1 MHRTSRTTLRSARP
15 AVVATLAVGLALLA
29 PGSALAST
37 TEPTPVTT
45 TTTAPPQTTTTA
57 PTTTAPT
64 GTTSPTTSATG
75 SATTTTDPSTT
86 TGTTSPST
94 APSTTSAPTTKASST
109 QAPSASA
116 TTKASGKSVP
126 FGAPSAKRAAAIP
139 ADSAAQAGYAGG
151 FIVRTI
157 AKLGDHYNYPGG
169 TVYDGGNT
177 VDALLA
183 LDGAKVGV
191 DQADQTADYLAGNID
206 AYVGSEGESYAGPLG
221 KLIIGIVAHG
231 GDPTDVG
238 QDLVARL
245 EGLMADTGRFQ
256 DDSTYGDYSNTIG
269 QALDII
275 ALGRATGEV
284 PQEAVDFLLAQQCDD
299 GGFRGD
305 PNAATCVSDLDAT
318 GFAAQALVGAGEDTA
333 AGDALDFL
341 VTKQAANGGFLNQD
355 GQYNANT
362 AGVAAQAFAAGGR
375 ASELALAQDFIAS
388 LQMDCSFATAL
399 RGGIA
404 FTEADYATLKKTP
417 TNTDAHDRTLRAT
430 PQAALALA
438 GGSLLDVS
446 ADESTAAVPALTCA
460 TTSTT
465 TTSPATSSTST
476 GTESS
481 DSQTSAPVT
490 DPSDDSGQ
498 AASATPGDLA
508 FTGANAIQ
516 AAALGLALLV
526 AGVVALV
533 IARRKGAHA

>member
-15 AVVATLAVGLALLA
+15 AAVAALAVGLALLA
-29 PGSALAST
+29 PGSALAGT

-57 PTTTAPT
+57 PT
-64 GTTSPTTSATG
+64 GTTSPTTSATTG
-75 SATTTTDPSTT
+75 SATTDPSTT
-86 TGTTSPST
+86 TATASPST
-94 APSTTSAPTTKASST
+94 APSTTSAPTTKAPST
-109 QAPSASA
+109 KAPSSA
-116 TTKASGKSVP
+116 TTKASGETVP
-126 FGAPSAKRAAAIP
+126 FGAPSAKRAAALP
-139 ADSAAQAGYAGG
+139 GDSAAQAGYAGG

-157 AKLGDHYNYPGG
+157 SALGDHYNYPGG
-169 TVYDGGNT
+169 TFYDGGNT

-206 AYVGSEGESYAGPLG
+206 AYVGSGGESYAGPLG

-245 EGLMADTGRFQ
+245 EGLMADTGRFS
-256 DDSTYGDYSNTIG
+256 DESTYGDYSNTIG

-318 GFAAQALVGAGEDTA
+318 GFAAQALVGAGEDAA

-341 VTKQAANGGFLNQD
+341 ASKQAANGGFLNQD

-404 FTEADYATLKKTP
+404 FTQADYATLKKTP
-417 TNTDAHDRTLRAT
+417 TDTAAHDRTLRAT
-430 PQAALALA
+430 PQATLGLA
-438 GGSLLDVS
+438 GGSLLDVT
-446 ADESTAAVPALTCA
+446 ADGSTPAVPALTC
-460 TTSTT
+460 TSTGTT
-465 TTSPATSSTST
+465 TTSPTKPGNSSTST
-476 GTESS
+476 
-481 DSQTSAPVT
+481 TSAPDVT
-490 DPSDDSGQ
+490 AFTESPGLQ
-498 AASATPGDLA
+498 GNPPAASGRPSGLA
-508 FTGANAIQ
+508 FTGTNAIQ
-516 AAALGLALLV
+516 MAVLGLVLLL
-526 AGVVALV
+526 AGVVAIV